1 MTFLADT
8 LSLPG
13 LTLNLLYKL
22 KDEDSLFVLFNQ
34 THSDLHTLLKEQ
46 IVGGPSIV
54 WKRLSVAGETRIRP
68 ANYEDAKLTD
78 TVKGFDAFSLY
89 LHCIGQDM
97 PTGYFYRR
105 RAEQNV
111 KLEKSCPQSQ
121 GALNWLSYV
130 SSTQNTFIHHA
141 GNTGREKRVG
151 AKRVPVDGF
160 HVSSNTVYQ
169 FDGCYYH
176 GCSCIETQDAL
187 KKQELLLKAK
197 RTKEN
202 HEYICG
208 LRFHLIVMREC
219 EWNKLKRQDE
229 QVRQFFLRQ
238 YTPTLD
244 PRPMS
249 SVQILDIVRT
259 GVQFGLL

>member
-1 MTFLADT
+1 M
-8 LSLPG
+8 
-13 LTLNLLYKL
+13 
-22 KDEDSLFVLFNQ
+22 
-34 THSDLHTLLKEQ
+34 
-46 IVGGPSIV
+46 
-54 WKRLSVAGETRIRP
+54 
-68 ANYEDAKLTD
+68 
-78 TVKGFDAFSLY
+78 
-89 LHCIGQDM
+89 
-97 PTGYFYRR
+97 
-105 RAEQNV
+105 
-111 KLEKSCPQSQ
+111 
-121 GALNWLSYV
+121 
-130 SSTQNTFIHHA
+130 
-141 GNTGREKRVG
+141 
-151 AKRVPVDGF
+151 
-160 HVSSNTVYQ
+160 YQ